1 MSDQSVPEPLRKR
14 YVSSFADKRV
24 ALEASLESL
33 DAGSANEPAGLR
45 GLAHKISGSAGMYG
59 FDDLGQGARDV
70 VHAIDGRSELALIR
84 QLAHKLITQLADPG

>member
-1 MSDQSVPEPLRKR
+1 MSGEPIPAPLRKR
-14 YVSSFADKRV
+14 YVSSFADKRA
-24 ALEASLESL
+24 ALEASLQLL

-59 FDDLGQGARDV
+59 FDELGQGARDV
-70 VHAIDGRSELALIR
+70 VHAIDGRSELAVIR